1 MRQKWSV
8 GQPWL
13 FLGLALAYLA
23 AGELA
28 LRLSIVHP
36 SVSPVSVTTGI
47 ALAALVLGGT
57 ELWAAIFVG
66 ALLVHLA
73 NGGSLATS
81 FGIAMGSTLE
91 AFAGALLVRRWA
103 NGRQAFEDGQ
113 DVIRF
118 TVLAGLCATAI
129 AATLGVASLGLFSQT
144 PWRETDTLWLTWWLS
159 DAAGALLV
167 APPLFL
173 WFAKPTV
180 HWSPARTLEAVAL
193 GITLIVVSAL
203 SFGPLGGPALGFL
216 CVPALIWA
224 ALRFGPREAA
234 TAITLVFG
242 VAVLAGAGAFF
253 GLNRDERYAQLLL
266 LQTFTIVTAV
276 TILVLAAV
284 VAERRRGEEA
294 LRELATTDPHTGL
307 ANYRVLIATLQA
319 EIRRFQRTKR
329 PFSLLFFD
337 LDNLKGVN
345 DRYGHLAGSRAL
357 RRLAEAIRQ
366 SCRAIDTP
374 ARYGGD
380 EFAVILPETEETDA
394 KGVARRMCDRLAA
407 DQEVPPLTTSVGVA
421 VFPRDGDT
429 VEKLV
434 GAADQALYG
443 MKKVRGLP

>member
-8 GQPWL
+8 GQPGL

-28 LRLSIVHP
+28 LRLSIVP
-36 SVSPVSVTTGI
+36 PVPPVSVTTGI

-57 ELWAAIFVG
+57 EVWAAIFVG
-66 ALLVHLA
+66 ALLVNLA

-91 AFAGALLVRRWA
+91 AVAGALLVRRWA

-118 TVLAGLCATAI
+118 TVLAGLGATAI
-129 AATLGVASLGLFSQT
+129 AATIGVASLGLFSQT
-144 PWRETDTLWLTWWLS
+144 PWRETGTLWLTWWLS

-167 APPLFL
+167 APLLFL
-173 WFAKPTV
+173 WFAEPRV

-193 GITLIVVSAL
+193 GVTVIVVSTL

-242 VAVLAGAGAFF
+242 VAVMAGSRAFF
-253 GLNRDERYAQLLL
+253 GLSRDERYAQLLL

-294 LRELATTDPHTGL
+294 LRALATTDPHTGL

-380 EFAVILPETEETDA
+380 EFAVILPETEEADA
-394 KGVARRMCDRLAA
+394 KGVALRMCDRLVA

>member
-1 MRQKWSV
+1 VKWKWSV
-8 GQPWL
+8 GQPGV
-13 FLGLALAYLA
+13 FLGFALLYLA
-23 AGELA
+23 AGELG
-28 LRLSIVHP
+28 LRLSIMHP
-36 SVSPVSVTTGI
+36 LVPPVSVTTGL
-47 ALAALVLGGT
+47 ALAALVLLGN

-73 NGGSLATS
+73 DGSSLATA
-81 FGIAMGSTLE
+81 FGIALGYTLE
-91 AFAGALLVRRWA
+91 AFVGALLVRRWA

-118 TVLAGLCATAI
+118 TVLAGLGATTI
-129 AATLGVASLGLFSQT
+129 AATLGAASLGLFSTT
-144 PWRETDTLWLTWWLS
+144 PWHATGALWLTWWLG

-173 WFAKPTV
+173 WFADPKV
-180 HWSPARTLEAVAL
+180 HWLAARKLEAAGLAL
-193 GITLIVVSAL
+193 VLIIVSAL
-203 SFGPLGGPALGFL
+203 SFGPTGGPALGFL
-216 CVPALIWA
+216 CIPGLIWA
-224 ALRFGPREAA
+224 ALRFGPKEAA
-234 TAITLVFG
+234 TAVMLVFG
-242 VAVLAGAGAFF
+242 VAVITGAGAFF
-253 GLNRDERYAQLLL
+253 LLDPGERSAQLLL

-307 ANYRVLIATLQA
+307 ANYRVLMTTLQA
-319 EIRRFQRTKR
+319 EIRRTQRTKR

-357 RRLAEAIRQ
+357 RRLAQAIRQ

-380 EFAVILPETEETDA
+380 EFAVILPETEEEDA
-394 KGVARRMCDRLAA
+394 RGVARRMCDRLAA
-407 DQEVPPLTTSVGVA
+407 DQEAPPLTTSVGVA
-421 VFPRDGDT
+421 IYPRDGDT
-429 VEKLV
+429 VEALV

>member
-1 MRQKWSV
+1 MRRKWPL
-8 GQPWL
+8 GQPGR
-13 FLGLALAYLA
+13 FLGIALVYLA
-23 AGELA
+23 AGDLG
-28 LRLSIVHP
+28 LHLSILHP
-36 SVSPVSVTTGI
+36 SIPPVSVTTGI
-47 ALAALVLGGT
+47 GLAALVLGGS
-57 ELWAAIFVG
+57 EFWAAVFVG

-73 NGGSLATS
+73 SGSALPSA
-81 FGIAMGSTLE
+81 FAIAIGSTLE
-91 AFAGALLVRRWA
+91 AFVGAVLVRRWA
-103 NGRQAFEDGQ
+103 NGPRAFQDGQ

-118 TVLAGLCATAI
+118 TALAGLCATAI
-129 AATLGVASLGLFSQT
+129 AATLGVASLALFGGT
-144 PWRETDTLWLTWWLS
+144 PWQEAGPLWLTWWLS

-173 WFAKPTV
+173 WLAGPGPYWT
-180 HWSPARTLEAVAL
+180 PGRTLEAL
-193 GITLIVVSAL
+193 GLAVTLIILSAL
-203 SFGPLGGPALGFL
+203 AFGPTGGPALGFV
-216 CVPALIWA
+216 CIPALIWA

-234 TAITLVFG
+234 TAVMLVFG
-242 VAVLAGAGAFF
+242 VAVVAGVGAFF
-253 GLNRDERYAQLLL
+253 LLDPEERRRQVLL

-284 VAERRRGEEA
+284 VEERRRGEEA
-294 LRELATTDPHTGL
+294 LRALATTDPHTGL

-319 EIRRFQRTKR
+319 EIRRYQRTKR

-380 EFAVILPETEETDA
+380 EFAVILPETGEDDA
-394 KGVARRMCDRLAA
+394 RGVARRMCDRLAA
-407 DQEVPPLTTSVGVA
+407 DQEEPPLTTSVGVA
-421 VFPRDGDT
+421 VYPRDGNT
-429 VEKLV
+429 VEELV

>member
-1 MRQKWSV
+1 MKKWSL
-8 GQPWL
+8 GQPGV
-13 FLGLALAYLA
+13 FLVIALAYLA
-23 AGELA
+23 AGRLG
-28 LRLSIVHP
+28 LRLSVLHP
-36 SVSPVSVTTGI
+36 SVPPVSVTTGL
-47 ALAALVLGGT
+47 ALAALVLLGS
-57 ELWAAIFVG
+57 EFWAAIFAG
-66 ALLVHLA
+66 ALLVHLG
-73 NGGSLATS
+73 NGSTLVTA
-81 FGIAMGSTLE
+81 FGIASGHTLE
-91 AFAGALLVRRWA
+91 AFVGALLVRRWA

-118 TVLAGLCATAI
+118 TVIAALGATAI

-144 PWRETDTLWLTWWLS
+144 PWHETGTLWLTWWLS

-173 WFAKPTV
+173 WFAEPKV
-180 HWSPARTLEAVAL
+180 HWSTARTLEAGGLA
-193 GITLIVVSAL
+193 ITLIVMSAL
-203 SFGPLGGPALGFL
+203 TFGPLGGPALGFL

-234 TAITLVFG
+234 TAVMLVFG
-242 VAVLAGAGAFF
+242 VAVMAGAGAFF
-253 GLNRDERYAQLLL
+253 GLEPAERRAQLLL

-307 ANYRVLIATLQA
+307 ANYRVLMATLQA
-319 EIRRFQRTKR
+319 EIRRYQRTKR
-329 PFSLLFFD
+329 SFSLLFFD

-357 RRLAEAIRQ
+357 RRLAQAIRQ

-380 EFAVILPETEETDA
+380 EFAVILPETEEADA

-429 VEKLV
+429 VETLV

>member
-1 MRQKWSV
+1 
-8 GQPWL
+8 L
-13 FLGLALAYLA
+13 FLALALAYLA

-28 LRLSIVHP
+28 LRLFVVHP
-36 SVSPVSVTTGI
+36 SVPPVSVTTGI

-57 ELWAAIFVG
+57 EVWAAIFVG
-66 ALLVHLA
+66 ALLVNLA
-73 NGGSLATS
+73 NASSLATS

-118 TVLAGLCATAI
+118 TVLAGLGATAI
-129 AATLGVASLGLFSQT
+129 AATIGVASLGLFSQT
-144 PWRETDTLWLTWWLS
+144 PWRETGTLWLTWWLS

-173 WFAKPTV
+173 WFAEPRV
-180 HWSPARTLEAVAL
+180 HWSPARTLEAAAL
-193 GITLIVVSAL
+193 GVTVIVVSAL

-242 VAVLAGAGAFF
+242 VAVTAGSGAFF

-266 LQTFTIVTAV
+266 LQTFAIVTAV

-294 LRELATTDPHTGL
+294 LRALATTDPHTGL

-345 DRYGHLAGSRAL
+345 DRYGHLAGSQAL

-380 EFAVILPETEETDA
+380 EFAVILPETEEADA
-394 KGVARRMCDRLAA
+394 KGVALRMCDRLVA

-434 GAADQALYG
+434 GAADKALYG